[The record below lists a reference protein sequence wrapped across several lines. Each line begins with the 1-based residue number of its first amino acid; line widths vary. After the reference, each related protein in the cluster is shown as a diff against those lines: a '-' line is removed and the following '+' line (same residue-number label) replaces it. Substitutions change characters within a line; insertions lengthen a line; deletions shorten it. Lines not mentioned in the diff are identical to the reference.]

1 MGAEDARPQ
10 SDAERALA
18 LLRASPHCRSVKPA
32 GSATVMF
39 VSREAAAVRRWASEV
54 VPRALPERSDIQLVE
69 WPAAPP
75 GCGARV
81 SDGA

>member
-39 VSREAAAVRRWASEV
+39 VSREAAAAVRRR
-54 VPRALPERSDIQLVE
+54 RALPERSDIQLAE